1 MKRLLPTEDYPGTL
15 VLRADKCTQDALG
28 YELLCEDGTIKLQ
41 QGVYSR
47 VVEFQ
52 DASFQA
58 ARESEQREIYENWS
72 ELLNTFDNTVHLQVK
87 ILCRVIDR
95 DAFREDAF
103 LPPVEGDYA
112 GNRFR
117 RDINQIIESKVAETQ
132 QNVERRRLF
141 IVTVEAPTRE
151 QASPQLA
158 RATEQVMRSLKN
170 MGISSE
176 EVRGNE
182 LLRIIDSI
190 TNPHDPRGFVS
201 FDDLKVI
208 DEHGTSA
215 IQLGYTTKD
224 LVAPADLTKID
235 DTHISWNGFV
245 GQALYLQ
252 KWAGSVRS
260 DMVSSLAELPIN
272 QVITLDMTSWEQ
284 SRAIET
290 IESMNTDLKV
300 QKSDYVLKHS
310 QTMYITD
317 EMLPT
322 NLQDAME
329 NARDL
334 RDDLVSRDQKM
345 WSLTCTTMTWADSL
359 EDCDENS
366 GAIQDVFRRFT
377 CRAVPL
383 VKLQRQGFAA
393 MLPTGRCDIPYVRNL
408 TTAPLAALVPFTSVE
423 LMERGGMWM
432 GQNQTS

>member
-1 MKRLLPTEDYPGTL
+1 
-15 VLRADKCTQDALG
+15 
-28 YELLCEDGTIKLQ
+28 
-41 QGVYSR
+41 
-47 VVEFQ
+47 
-52 DASFQA
+52 
-58 ARESEQREIYENWS
+58 
-72 ELLNTFDNTVHLQVK
+72 
-87 ILCRVIDR
+87 
-95 DAFREDAF
+95 
-103 LPPVEGDYA
+103 
-112 GNRFR
+112 
-117 RDINQIIESKVAETQ
+117 
-132 QNVERRRLF
+132 
-141 IVTVEAPTRE
+141 
-151 QASPQLA
+151 
-158 RATEQVMRSLKN
+158 
-170 MGISSE
+170 
-176 EVRGNE
+176 
-182 LLRIIDSI
+182 
-190 TNPHDPRGFVS
+190 
-201 FDDLKVI
+201 
-208 DEHGTSA
+208 
-215 IQLGYTTKD
+215 
-224 LVAPADLTKID
+224 
-235 DTHISWNGFV
+235 
-245 GQALYLQ
+245 
-252 KWAGSVRS
+252 
-260 DMVSSLAELPIN
+260 
-272 QVITLDMTSWEQ
+272 MTSWEQ

-432 GQNQTS
+432 GQNQTSKNFIFYNRRDAVAPNGFILGKPGPRQVGDGQEHDPVDAAHRPHRGGHRARPRARVHQRRARDGRRGRPDLRRLAHLHQPVRPRARGGRTAARDEGRRHHVDGRDDGQEPLADAEDARGPLRLAHLRPLLRHPRPARHPHADRLLQHAQPAARARGTHARRHHRALRHRARPRCSTTRPT

>member
-1 MKRLLPTEDYPGTL
+1 MTTATRPAQRIRTGTGSHGRREESRDDVRAEGRDARRQQKLNAKAAKARKRRERAAEKAGKKKGMKRLLPTEDYPGTL

-151 QASPQLA
+151 QASPLLA

-170 MGISSE
+170 MGVNSE

-201 FDDLKVI
+201 FDDLKVA
-208 DEHGTSA
+208 DEHGASA

-245 GQALYLQ
+245 GPGALPPEVGGLGPLRHGLEPGGAAHQPGDHARHDELGAVARHRDHRVDEHRPEGPEVRLRAQALPDH
-252 KWAGSVRS
+252 VHHR
-260 DMVSSLAELPIN
+260 
-272 QVITLDMTSWEQ
+272 
-284 SRAIET
+284 
-290 IESMNTDLKV
+290 
-300 QKSDYVLKHS
+300 
-310 QTMYITD
+310 
-317 EMLPT
+317 
-322 NLQDAME
+322 
-329 NARDL
+329 
-334 RDDLVSRDQKM
+334 
-345 WSLTCTTMTWADSL
+345 
-359 EDCDENS
+359 
-366 GAIQDVFRRFT
+366 
-377 CRAVPL
+377 
-383 VKLQRQGFAA
+383 
-393 MLPTGRCDIPYVRNL
+393 
-408 TTAPLAALVPFTSVE
+408 
-423 LMERGGMWM
+423 
-432 GQNQTS
+432 